1 MNTQATAQAYVS
13 NPSQNNALYPS
24 AAIITQPSLADL
36 ASLYKSQE
44 RECWLCDKIS
54 HKILEAKEISEDD
67 QWHFT
72 SCVLSWEHVHK
83 H

>member
-1 MNTQATAQAYVS
+1 MNAQATAQTFTTPNTHPTSYA
-13 NPSQNNALYPS
+13 PAT
-24 AAIITQPSLADL
+24 IIAQPSLEEL
-36 ASLYKSQE
+36 ATIYKNQE

-54 HKILEAKEISEDD
+54 SKIMNNIEISEDD

>member
-1 MNTQATAQAYVS
+1 MNAQATPQAYVS
-13 NPSQNNALYPS
+13 NQNQNTALYPS
-24 AAIITQPSLADL
+24 AAVIAQPSLPEL
-36 ASLYKSQE
+36 ATIYKNQE

-54 HKILEAKEISEDD
+54 HKISESKELSEDD